1 MTVVTKKL
9 TYIFLPI
16 FTAKWSLNAL
26 KVLLQFYDVRLK
38 FVIYL
43 RGLVR
48 VGSGKQYPD
57 RSVLFRPKGI
67 NIYRE

>member
-1 MTVVTKKL
+1 MKKTRSKKSRDTV
-9 TYIFLPI
+9 P
-16 FTAKWSLNAL
+16 L

-48 VGSGKQYPD
+48 VGSGKQDPD

-67 NIYRE
+67 NIHVYRE